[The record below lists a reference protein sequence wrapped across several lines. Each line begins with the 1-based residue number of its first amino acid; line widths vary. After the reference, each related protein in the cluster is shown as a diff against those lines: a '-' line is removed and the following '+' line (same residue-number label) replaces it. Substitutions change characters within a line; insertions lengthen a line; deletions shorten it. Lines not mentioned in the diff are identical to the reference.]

1 MSELDEEKKK
11 NKITANETRTKN
23 VKNDWKSSKSLLSRV
38 GWLVEWVEYPCNILR
53 ASRVHDLCTLPFND
67 FPQDI
72 KGKWQVD
79 IFQGL
84 RIKLPMESES
94 IKARAIKC
102 EQIKS
107 NIQYLKLTI
116 EIKSE
121 FVYKTAQIH

>member
-1 MSELDEEKKK
+1 
-11 NKITANETRTKN
+11 
-23 VKNDWKSSKSLLSRV
+23 
-38 GWLVEWVEYPCNILR
+38 
-53 ASRVHDLCTLPFND
+53 
-67 FPQDI
+67 
-72 KGKWQVD
+72 
-79 IFQGL
+79 
-84 RIKLPMESES
+84 MESES